1 MENRPKVNV
10 SLSPLDK
17 ILESVGKLLI
27 IIIWGLTLFVY
38 FKLPTIIPTH
48 FNAAGQPDGHGNK
61 LTILILPIIATL
73 LYFGL
78 SKLNQSPQSFNY
90 ITTITEENAEKQYTF
105 ATRMLRILKISL
117 LIIFSHIILF
127 TYLTTIGITNGLGV
141 GFLPFTLGIVLT
153 PIIFYIGQSLKK
165 NKVS

>member
-1 MENRPKVNV
+1 METRPKINV

-17 ILESVGKLLI
+17 ILESIGKLLI
-27 IIIWGLTLFVY
+27 IIIWGLTLFVL

-48 FNAAGQPDGHGNK
+48 FNASGKPDGFGNK

-78 SKLNQSPQSFNY
+78 TKLNQHPHTFNY
-90 ITTITEENAEKQYTF
+90 INSITEDNAEKQYTI

-117 LIIFSHIILF
+117 LVIFSHIILF
-127 TYLTTIGITNGLGV
+127 TYLTSSGVSNGLGV
-141 GFLPFTLGIVLT
+141 WFLPFTLCIILIPV
-153 PIIFYIGQSLKK
+153 IFYIIKLNQIK
-165 NKVS
+165 N

>member
-1 MENRPKVNV
+1 METRPKINI

-17 ILESVGKLLI
+17 ILEAIGKVLI
-27 IIIWGLTLFVY
+27 IIIWGLALFVF

-78 SKLNQSPQSFNY
+78 TKLNQSPQSFNY
-90 ITTITEENAEKQYTF
+90 ITPISEENAEKQYTI
-105 ATRMLRILKISL
+105 ATRMLRILKIAL
-117 LIIFSHIILF
+117 LIIFSYLILF
-127 TYLTTIGITNGLGV
+127 TYLTTIGFTNGLGV
-141 GFLPFTLGIVLT
+141 GFLPFTLGVALI
-153 PIIFYIGQSLKK
+153 PIIFYIRQSFK
-165 NKVS
+165 SY

>member
-1 MENRPKVNV
+1 METRPKINV

-17 ILESVGKLLI
+17 ILESTGKLLF
-27 IIIWGLTLFVY
+27 IIIWGLTLFVF

-48 FNAAGQPDGHGNK
+48 FNASGKPDGFGNK

-73 LYFGL
+73 LYL
-78 SKLNQSPQSFNY
+78 VLTKLNQNPHTFNY
-90 ITTITEENAEKQYTF
+90 INSITEDNAEKQYTI
-105 ATRMLRILKISL
+105 ATRMLRVLKIAL

-127 TYLTTIGITNGLGV
+127 TYLTSSGVSNGLGV
-141 GFLPFTLGIVLT
+141 GFLPFTLGIVLIH
-153 PIIFYIGQSLKK
+153 IIFYFGQSIKK

>member
-78 SKLNQSPQSFNY
+78 SKLNQFPQSFNY
-90 ITTITEENAEKQYTF
+90 ITTITEENAEKQFTI

-141 GFLPFTLGIVLT
+141 GFLPFTLGIVLI
-153 PIIFYIGQSLKK
+153 PIIFYIGQSLTK

>member
-78 SKLNQSPQSFNY
+78 SKLNQFPQSFNY
-90 ITTITEENAEKQYTF
+90 ITTITEENAEKQYTI

-141 GFLPFTLGIVLT
+141 GFLPFTLGLALI
-153 PIIFYIGQSLKK
+153 PIIFYIRQSFK
-165 NKVS
+165 SY

>member
-141 GFLPFTLGIVLT
+141 GFLPFTLGIVLI

>member
-78 SKLNQSPQSFNY
+78 SKLNQFPQSFNY
-90 ITTITEENAEKQYTF
+90 ITTITEENAEKQFTI

-141 GFLPFTLGIVLT
+141 GFLPFTLGLALI
-153 PIIFYIGQSLKK
+153 PIIFYIRQSFK
-165 NKVS
+165 SY

>member
-1 MENRPKVNV
+1 METRPKINV

-17 ILESVGKLLI
+17 ILEAIGKVLI
-27 IIIWGLTLFVY
+27 IIIWGLTVFVY

-48 FNAAGQPDGHGNK
+48 FNTSGKPDGFGDK

-90 ITTITEENAEKQYTF
+90 ITPITEEKAEKQYTI
-105 ATRMLRILKISL
+105 ATRMLQILKIAL
-117 LIIFSHIILF
+117 LIIFSYLILF
-127 TYLTTIGITNGLGV
+127 TYLTTIGFTNGLGV
-141 GFLPFTLGIVLT
+141 GFLPFTLGVAMI
-153 PIIFYIGQSLKK
+153 PIIFYIRQSLK
-165 NKVS
+165 SY

>member
-90 ITTITEENAEKQYTF
+90 ITTITEENAEKQYTI

-141 GFLPFTLGIVLT
+141 GFLPFTLGLALI
-153 PIIFYIGQSLKK
+153 PIIFYIRQSFK
-165 NKVS
+165 SY